1 MHARDWTVNTC
12 KSLNLWYT
20 SNTSGICL
28 EDQAVMDEQFTAFS
42 PNKQNTSNKKMRAFL
57 YVGVFILIIA
67 GAIFLG
73 NQLLS
78 SSNEPEVTPT
88 PTMEATPTEEP
99 TPTEEASKSAE
110 KETTPTPTAKAKT
123 TPAVSPTT
131 GTATT
136 PVAGSL
142 TIKVLNGSGEKGVAG
157 TVATLLKDNG
167 YTVSSTGNADN
178 FDYADT
184 VIQIK
189 KSKQA
194 GLAKLKSALS
204 ADYTVSASTVTLAET
219 EDVDAIVIVGT
230 N

>member
-1 MHARDWTVNTC
+1 MNASDWIVNTC
-12 KSLNLWYT
+12 KSLNLCYT
-20 SNTSGICL
+20 STTFTIRL
-28 EDQAVMDEQFTAFS
+28 KDQAVMDEQFTAFS
-42 PNKQNTSNKKMRAFL
+42 PNKQNSSNKKMRAFL

-78 SSNEPEVTPT
+78 SSNEAEITPAPTVEV
-88 PTMEATPTEEP
+88 TPTEEP
-99 TPTEEASKSAE
+99 TPIEEASESAE
-110 KETTPTPTAKAKT
+110 KDTTPTPTTKAKT
-123 TPAVSPTT
+123 TPGTSPTV
-131 GTATT
+131 ATT

-157 TVATLLKDNG
+157 TVATLLKDKG

-178 FDYADT
+178 FDYTDT

-189 KSKQA
+189 KTKQA
-194 GLAKLKSALS
+194 SLAKLKSALS
-204 ADYTVSASTVTLAET
+204 TDYTVSSSTETLAET

>member
-1 MHARDWTVNTC
+1 
-12 KSLNLWYT
+12 
-20 SNTSGICL
+20 
-28 EDQAVMDEQFTAFS
+28 MDEQFTAFS

-78 SSNEPEVTPT
+78 SSNQPEITPT
-88 PTMEATPTEEP
+88 PTIEATPTEEP
-99 TPTEEASKSAE
+99 TPTEEASGSAE
-110 KETTPTPTAKAKT
+110 KDTTPTPTTKATKT
-123 TPAVSPTT
+123 TPSPTASA
-131 GTATT
+131 ATT
-136 PVAGSL
+136 PVTGSL
-142 TIKVLNGSGEKGVAG
+142 TVKVLNGSGEKGVAG
-157 TVATLLKDNG
+157 TVATLLKDKG

-178 FDYADT
+178 FDYTDT

-189 KSKQA
+189 KSKQTS
-194 GLAKLKSALS
+194 LAKLKTALS
-204 ADYTVSASTVTLAET
+204 TDYTVSATTETLAET